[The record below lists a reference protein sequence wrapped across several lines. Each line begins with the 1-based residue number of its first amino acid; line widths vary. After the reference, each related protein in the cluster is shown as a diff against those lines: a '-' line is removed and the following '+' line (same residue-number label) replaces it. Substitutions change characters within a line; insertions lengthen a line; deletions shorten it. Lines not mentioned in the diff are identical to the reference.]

1 MSPDGDDTGA
11 PFAAT
16 TLSKVSSSLAAKTS
30 PASGNTHVPSQ
41 RTFLASRR
49 ACRAAVSGLSGGDT
63 GNEWVLE
70 IADSV
75 ARDKTT
81 VSASGSGRDEDKMFC
96 VGSRLVRDALA
107 SPALKDEHSESTD
120 SDDTSSHVSASREE
134 RTTRD
139 CDCDCENGAGGLF
152 TFRAKD
158 FDAR

>member
-1 MSPDGDDTGA
+1 
-11 PFAAT
+11 
-16 TLSKVSSSLAAKTS
+16 
-30 PASGNTHVPSQ
+30 
-41 RTFLASRR
+41 
-49 ACRAAVSGLSGGDT
+49 
-63 GNEWVLE
+63 VLE

-96 VGSRLVRDALA
+96 VVSRVARAALA

-120 SDDTSSHVSASREE
+120 SDDKSSHVSASREE

-158 FDAR
+158 FDARRRFSSFAAAKDGFVPEIETPRAGDPLLCDSP